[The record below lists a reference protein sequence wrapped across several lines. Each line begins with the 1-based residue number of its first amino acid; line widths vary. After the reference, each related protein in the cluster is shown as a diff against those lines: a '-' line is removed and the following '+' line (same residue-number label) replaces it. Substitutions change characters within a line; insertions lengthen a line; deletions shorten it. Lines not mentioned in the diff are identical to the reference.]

1 MHIHSSWNS
10 DRVAACCIS
19 KPHKTAVVR
28 HPVRMYTEFRGP
40 ALTVK
45 TYRGAVKFAH
55 VYEADVTGAR
65 LSADVLE
72 VELGNGVV
80 YFYAFEAG
88 RFHLRTLPAPVATP
102 RSAANVICAA

>member
-19 KPHKTAVVR
+19 KPRETAAVR
-28 HPVRMYTEFRGP
+28 RPIRMYTEFRGS

-55 VYEADVTGAR
+55 VYEADVVGAR
-65 LSADVLE
+65 QSADTLE
-72 VELGNGVV
+72 VELENGVT
-80 YFYAFEAG
+80 YLYAFKNG
-88 RFHLRTLPAPVATP
+88 RFHLKTLPTPVATP
-102 RSAANVICAA
+102 RSAENVICAA